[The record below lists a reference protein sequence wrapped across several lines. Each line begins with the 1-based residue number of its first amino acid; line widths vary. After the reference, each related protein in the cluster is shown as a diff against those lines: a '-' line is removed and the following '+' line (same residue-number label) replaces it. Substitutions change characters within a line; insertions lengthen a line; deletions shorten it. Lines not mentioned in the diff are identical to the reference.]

1 MSDVLRRDFLKEG
14 SIASGHAEGN
24 STEVDTLEQRIE
36 NAVQESSPKP
46 VVGPAVSA
54 KLGTLMDLYV
64 SKPEFVKVM
73 KISEKYPRP
82 ENVPSLVTPDVT
94 QEVDKTLDNKV
105 TKEDK
110 RLRNDQICTSAA
122 LSCLG
127 GVLDI
132 IRTEKGKNPKLIQ
145 AGEMVL
151 DSITMLGFVHNE
163 FTSVRLKA
171 FKQTVH
177 PSYGDVFTTKPHE
190 PEMLMGKTPIS
201 EQVKSLDELN
211 KLKQKLKKPESNTGQ
226 KSRDFRKRG
235 EYQSQRNQYKSSRPY
250 APRRREERRNRY
262 FSPKGNYRK
271 SQQDNRPQE
280 DKKSGPTRN

>member
-1 MSDVLRRDFLKEG
+1 MDP
-14 SIASGHAEGN
+14 
-24 STEVDTLEQRIE
+24 LEQRIE
-36 NAVQESSPKP
+36 NAVQENTPKP
-46 VVGPAVSA
+46 VVGPAVST

-64 SKPEFVKVM
+64 SKPDFAKVIKM
-73 KISEKYPRP
+73 SEKYPRP
-82 ENVPSLVTPDVT
+82 ENVPSLVTPDIP

-105 TKEDK
+105 IKEDK
-110 RLRNDQICTSAA
+110 RMRNDQICTSAA

-132 IRTEKGKNPKLIQ
+132 IRAEKDKNPKMIQ

-177 PSYGDVFTTKPHE
+177 PSYGEIFTTKPHE
-190 PEMLMGKTPIS
+190 PEILMGKTPIAD
-201 EQVKSLDELN
+201 QVNSLDELN
-211 KLKQKLKKPESNTGQ
+211 KLKQKLKKPETNSGQ
-226 KSRDFRKRG
+226 KPRDFRKRV
-235 EYQSQRNQYKSSRPY
+235 EYQGNQYKSSRPY
-250 APRRREERRNRY
+250 APCRREERRKQH

-271 SQQDNRPQE
+271 NQQDNRPQE
-280 DKKSGPTRN
+280 DKKSVPRRN